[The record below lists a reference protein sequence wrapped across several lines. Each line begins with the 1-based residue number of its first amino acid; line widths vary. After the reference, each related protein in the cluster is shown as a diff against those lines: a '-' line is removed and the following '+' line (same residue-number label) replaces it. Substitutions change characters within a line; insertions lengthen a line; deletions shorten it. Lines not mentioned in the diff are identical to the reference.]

1 MIERDYVVNL
11 YTIYKDML
19 SEREK
24 TYFEY
29 YYYEDYSLTEIANI
43 YKVSK
48 AYVGKYLNK
57 ISNKLIK
64 YESILNID
72 NKSKRIKEVIKDI
85 HESDIKNKIEE
96 IL

>member
-11 YTIYKDML
+11 YTIYKGML

-64 YESILNID
+64 YENILNIN
-72 NKSKRIKEVIKDI
+72 NKSEKIKEIIKDI
-85 HESDIKNKIEE
+85 QESDIKNKIEE